1 MELPSDPRAP
11 CPCPSGLPYGEC
23 HKPIIEASDADLLDV
38 AHREY
43 ACRWE
48 SNALAYEAQGIY
60 AWLAQGLSRFGPVR
74 RVVDIG
80 CGRGHGLAAL
90 RRLTGDDGLLI
101 GIDENPDCLA
111 GAAQRLG
118 LSPPARHLARVTALG
133 RAFDVRPL
141 PDMLPAPS
149 PLILIQA
156 DAA

>member
-1 MELPSDPRAP
+1 VPL
-11 CPCPSGLPYGEC
+11 GE
-23 HKPIIEASDADLLDV
+23 H
-38 AHREY
+38 
-43 ACRWE
+43 
-48 SNALAYEAQGIY
+48 ALAYEAQGIY

-118 LSPPARHLARVTALG
+118 LSPPARRLARVTALG